1 MSLPA
6 SSDNG
11 STALPP
17 PAPATFRLPSTALF
31 LGLMPVF
38 SGLARRA
45 DLASVLSEEGVRAS
59 ENGDEHSQKIRTYII
74 YTGRESQARTSLS
87 LFDNDP
93 LWSEGELST
102 LIKRQFGPTGLKHLL
117 GVLIAAEEQAL
128 ETGSAHGG
136 FVFDASRHLDI
147 LGYTRSN
154 RVNGKGYHTARHLK
168 EAREIVT
175 LLCSLT
181 IVQEIRLGAHRG
193 TTLKI
198 KLLQDEASAEAWE
211 ETIADGAKLKERIVT
226 NEKIFLRFNPHLFL
240 AAVEGTEEVRYMYTL
255 QLQKLARENS
265 RSNGLA
271 LTLGVHLPIKFRMNA
286 GHALELSARS
296 FLRMAGIVE
305 EDYTRYEHLDRLEN
319 TLRYMVEQGYVGSF
333 ETERYRYAVPP
344 GASGAAANSSNGE
357 TSGKPLRRT
366 RAQLEFKSNESLHPG
381 EPLEEVWRVEPPG
394 FLRDMLLGSDSTGK
408 KLQAELDEMA
418 RTSAARGPRAFPMLP
433 GFDPSGRPPEA
444 GELLKQVRTGL
455 KLQQLEL
462 ARKLGVTQA
471 AVSMAEA
478 GKRPKMAKRL
488 LEMARRIVPD
498 AAPVDVNA
506 EAGEIQDSVH
516 AESAKLFY
524 IDQIERRS

>member
-1 MSLPA
+1 MNPPLPDSELA
-6 SSDNG
+6 PSV
-11 STALPP
+11 
-17 PAPATFRLPSTALF
+17 PAATFRLPSTALF

-45 DLASVLSEEGVRAS
+45 DLASVLNDEAGAAK
-59 ENGDEHSQKIRTYII
+59 ENGDDSNQRVRTYII
-74 YTGRESQARTSLS
+74 YSGRESQARTSLS

-117 GVLIAAEEQAL
+117 GVLIAAEEQAH
-128 ETGSAHGG
+128 ETGSVHSG
-136 FVFDASRHLDI
+136 FIFDASRHLDI
-147 LGYTRSN
+147 LGYSRSN
-154 RVNGKGYHTARHLK
+154 RVNGKGYHTARHLR

-181 IVQEIRLGAHRG
+181 IVQEIRLGTRRG

-211 ETIADGAKLKERIVT
+211 ETIADGVKLKERIVT

-240 AAVEGTEEVRYMYTL
+240 AAVEGTEQIRYMYTL

-265 RSNGLA
+265 RAHGMT

-286 GHALELSARS
+286 GRKLELTARS

-305 EDYTRYEHLDRLEN
+305 EDYTRYEHLDKLEN
-319 TLRYMVEQGYVGSF
+319 TLRYMVEQGYISSF
-333 ETERYRYAVPP
+333 ETERYRYAATPESPDKP
-344 GASGAAANSSNGE
+344 G
-357 TSGKPLRRT
+357 RRQ
-366 RAQLEFKSNESLHPG
+366 RAQLELKAEESLHPG
-381 EPLEEVWRVEPPG
+381 EPLEEVWRVEPPE
-394 FLRDMLLGSDSTGK
+394 FLRDMLIGSDAAGAK
-408 KLQAELDEMA
+408 MQAQLDELA
-418 RTSAARGPRAFPMLP
+418 RTSAARGPRSYPMLP
-433 GFDPSGRPPEA
+433 GFEPGGRPPGA
-444 GELLKQVRTGL
+444 GERLKQVRLAL

-462 ARKLGVTQA
+462 AKKLGVTQA

-478 GKRPKMAKRL
+478 GKRPKMAQRL

-498 AAPVDVNA
+498 SEPVVAENTDTSAVEADTEMQHTNGAA
-506 EAGEIQDSVH
+506 
-516 AESAKLFY
+516 AKA
-524 IDQIERRS
+524 